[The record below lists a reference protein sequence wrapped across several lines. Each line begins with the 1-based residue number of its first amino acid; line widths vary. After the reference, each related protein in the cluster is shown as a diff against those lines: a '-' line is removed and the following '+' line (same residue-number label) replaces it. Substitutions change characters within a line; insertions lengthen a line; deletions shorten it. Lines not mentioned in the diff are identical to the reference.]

1 LSRLVVLFLLA
12 AGACAADDNT
22 PPVPMADPCTPVVL
36 VAAAGTTDAERASL
50 LDAADLWKA
59 VAAVQIGVGVTEGA
73 LDGAT
78 VIPVRFLSAPLAFLG
93 AYEEEQKDV
102 VVNSEIPDEP
112 TRAIVLAHELG
123 HAFGMA
129 HIAGRPSVMNA
140 SNSTVAPNAADAA
153 ALAGIWGTCPP

>member
-1 LSRLVVLFLLA
+1 
-12 AGACAADDNT
+12 
-22 PPVPMADPCTPVVL
+22 MADPCLPVVL

-50 LDAADLWKA
+50 ADAAALWNA
-59 VAAVQIGVGVTEGA
+59 VAPLHLGVEPIA
-73 LDGAT
+73 GAT
-78 VIPVRFLSAPLAFLG
+78 TIPVRFESAPLAFLG
-93 AYEEEQKDV
+93 AYEPDQKDV

-129 HIAGRPSVMNA
+129 HIEGRPSVMNA

-153 ALAGIWGTCPP
+153 ALAVLWGSCGE

>member
-1 LSRLVVLFLLA
+1 MSDRSRLALLLVCVA
-12 AGACAADDNT
+12 AGCAGPDDT
-22 PPVPMADPCTPVVL
+22 PPPAMADPCLPVVL

-50 LDAADLWKA
+50 ADAAGLWNA
-59 VAAVQIGVGVTEGA
+59 VAALHIGVEATA
-73 LDGAT
+73 GAT
-78 VIPVRFLSAPLAFLG
+78 TIPVRFESAPLAFLG
-93 AYEEEQKDV
+93 AYEPERQDV

-140 SNSTVAPNAADAA
+140 SNSTVAPNAADAVALA
-153 ALAGIWGTCPP
+153 ALWGTCPQ